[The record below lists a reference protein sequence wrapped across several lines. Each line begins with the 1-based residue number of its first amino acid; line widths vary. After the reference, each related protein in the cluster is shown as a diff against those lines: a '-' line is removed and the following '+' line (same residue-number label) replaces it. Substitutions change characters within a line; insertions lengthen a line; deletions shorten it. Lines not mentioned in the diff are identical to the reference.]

1 MSRNTPVA
9 AGTKIPGIPRTDL
22 HAGVRWGQGTGWHAS
37 LQGDYVSAVSVND
50 LGTDAASAYAVASA
64 DAGYGY
70 AVSSGTLRVFA
81 RIDNLF
87 DRQYAGS
94 VIVNDA
100 NGRYFEPAP
109 DRTLM
114 LGVQWRWAL

>member
-1 MSRNTPVA
+1 M
-9 AGTKIPGIPRTDL
+9 
-22 HAGVRWGQGTGWHAS
+22 
-37 LQGDYVSAVSVND
+37 QGDYVGAVPVND
-50 LGTDAASAYAVASA
+50 LGTDAAPSYFVAAADVGYGFDVAS
-64 DAGYGY
+64 GQ
-70 AVSSGTLRVFA
+70 LRTFA

-87 DRQYAGS
+87 DRKYAGS

-114 LGVQWRWAL
+114 LGVQWQWSR